1 MKALFINAAFRDGS
15 RTLRL
20 AEHYIRR
27 YENVERVELGDEE
40 VPPFNRGIL
49 KKYNQAVAGHEFADP
64 MFVLA
69 KQFAE
74 AEEIVIAAPFWNY
87 GMPSILH
94 SYLEY
99 VCTQG
104 ISFDMDAE
112 GRYVSLCHAKK
123 IVYITTAGG
132 PIPKEDHAFGYI
144 RTISDAFFGAP
155 QMEYYKADCLDVYG
169 VNVEEKIREVQM
181 QMDGQIK

>member
-1 MKALFINAAFRDGS
+1 MKVLFVNAAFREES

-20 AEHYIRR
+20 AEHYIGR
-27 YENVERVELGDEE
+27 YEQVDRVELGDMELS
-40 VPPFNRGIL
+40 PFNRSIL
-49 KKYNQAVAGHEFADP
+49 KEYNQAVSTHCFDAQ
-64 MFVLA
+64 MFELA

-87 GMPSILH
+87 GMPAVLH
-94 SYLEY
+94 TYLEY

-104 ISFDMDAE
+104 ITFDMSRD

-132 PIPKEDHAFGYI
+132 PIPEKDCAFGYLE
-144 RTISDAFFGAP
+144 TIAKAFFGAP
-155 QMEYYKADCLDVYG
+155 EMVYYKADCLDVYG
-169 VNVEEKIREVQM
+169 VDVEEKLQM
-181 QMDGQIK
+181 VMRIMR